1 MDKEKKLQK
10 LIEKKGELEE
20 KLHQETIR
28 EHQRINNMGWGYGM
42 RHSKIGFSTT
52 KSDRLRE
59 RIKKIDQQIKKI
71 S

>member
-1 MDKEKKLQK
+1 MDKEKNLQK

>member
-59 RIKKIDQQIKKI
+59 RIKKIDQHIKKI

>member
-28 EHQRINNMGWGYGM
+28 EHQHINNMGWGYGM

>member
-28 EHQRINNMGWGYGM
+28 EHQCINNLGWGYGM

>member
-1 MDKEKKLQK
+1 
-10 LIEKKGELEE
+10 
-20 KLHQETIR
+20 
-28 EHQRINNMGWGYGM
+28 M